1 MAEQPLAEMVEIAV
15 RQFASD
21 PDGSQQSSH
30 TDDRDDSSPS
40 GKRRRVEVSQV
51 ETEEGEDSIQAL
63 LYSAS
68 KTLCLRLDAIEA
80 DLNSME
86 DKCKCLRAKVDLLA
100 NQNVLRPPL
109 AEPQRPEGQ
118 QPVGGSSATVPQEAP
133 SKARQSEEEFE
144 GNREAAGAGE
154 GGRSE
159 GVIPGVRIVA
169 LCADGREGGEEQ
181 TDGSV
186 ALLPD
191 ATNLLYQ
198 LMY

>member
-21 PDGSQQSSH
+21 ADGTLQSSH
-30 TDDRDDSSPS
+30 TDDRDDASPS
-40 GKRRRVEVSQV
+40 GKRRRVEVPQA

-100 NQNVLRPPL
+100 NQNVLRAPV
-109 AEPQRPEGQ
+109 AELQRPEGQ
-118 QPVGGSSATVPQEAP
+118 QPAGSSSATVTQEAS
-133 SKARQSEEEFE
+133 SKAPQSEEEFE
-144 GNREAAGAGE
+144 GNAEPAG
-154 GGRSE
+154 E

-169 LCADGREGGEEQ
+169 LCADGREGAEGRQ
-181 TDGSV
+181 DSSV

>member
-21 PDGSQQSSH
+21 SDGTLQSSH
-30 TDDRDDSSPS
+30 SDDRDDASPS
-40 GKRRRVEVSQV
+40 GKRRRVEVPQA

-100 NQNVLRPPL
+100 NQNMLRPPV

-118 QPVGGSSATVPQEAP
+118 QPVGGSSANVPQEAS
-133 SKARQSEEEFE
+133 SKALQSEEEFE
-144 GNREAAGAGE
+144 GNAELAGE
-154 GGRSE
+154 GERSE
-159 GVIPGVRIVA
+159 GVIPGMRIVA
-169 LCADGREGGEEQ
+169 LCADGREGGEGRP
-181 TDGSV
+181 DSSV